1 MSGILANSNTSNGT
15 LELNATAGNEG
26 NAPLG
31 TIPVS
36 IDANTILVQDDG
48 TPFTTSQDFF
58 NALVNGTTP
67 LTIHGELVGNTLQ
80 ASRAEIETNTVGGGN
95 VNLVKLQGVVVGQG
109 PGDAFDVAISNV
121 SQGSDIV
128 APAFGG
134 EVPSTLP
141 VSWDPST
148 KFHFADGETT
158 TAANPAIGQTVA
170 VDFPSFSNAP
180 FLASQVEM
188 PSSDVGFT
196 GTVTSVDG
204 LPGSFVMTL
213 SPHSP
218 AVAAG
223 QVENET
229 TEVTVDTT
237 NGVFGIDTATP
248 GALTP
253 SDITVGMNVET
264 LGTISGAPSTPTLT
278 ATNTMVFPGQL
289 ANATVTSSGSG
300 TFTTTGGQLNNTFGE
315 GIVDGPQTV
324 TFAPNAVFHGAATSQ
339 SSFDSVF
346 SGLTTG
352 QTMNVQVQ
360 GIASSTPGTIVAHD
374 VTTEVVPR

>member
-1 MSGILANSNTSNGT
+1 
-15 LELNATAGNEG
+15 
-26 NAPLG
+26 
-31 TIPVS
+31 
-36 IDANTILVQDDG
+36 
-48 TPFTTSQDFF
+48 
-58 NALVNGTTP
+58 
-67 LTIHGELVGNTLQ
+67 
-80 ASRAEIETNTVGGGN
+80 
-95 VNLVKLQGVVVGQG
+95 
-109 PGDAFDVAISNV
+109 
-121 SQGSDIV
+121 
-128 APAFGG
+128 
-134 EVPSTLP
+134 
-141 VSWDPST
+141 
-148 KFHFADGETT
+148 
-158 TAANPAIGQTVA
+158 
-170 VDFPSFSNAP
+170 
-180 FLASQVEM
+180 
-188 PSSDVGFT
+188 
-196 GTVTSVDG
+196 VTSVDG